1 MPGVFDDAVRAGA
14 GGGGVVTDA
23 VSRTRRYG
31 VVLRKTVYGLVL
43 LFAFLLFIV
52 ADTGRVLL
60 KRLAD

>member
-1 MPGVFDDAVRAGA
+1 M
-14 GGGGVVTDA
+14 TDA